1 MRTLPALRHSY
12 AGGILRALAE
22 QGPISLAD
30 LIESVPKQDLFKGN
44 TENFEGRAR
53 SLLTYERGLGLV
65 THENGTFGLTT
76 SGDEYVAVGDPNDP
90 WSVSNQQAALLRDLM
105 VQDQNDG
112 SIFQS
117 AALALSVLASG
128 DGVQFTSEELGRALA
143 AADGTAKW
151 KERNTFISQ
160 ARGYTTLLSEMGLI
174 DADSR
179 VTPAGSGL
187 LEQVQVPDHPS
198 LGELVARQDVVRGA
212 VVWMVWA
219 GSEGQAEGINFTESV
234 TSIGWGELPDL
245 GEVTTIEEAREVWH
259 ETYPADNPA
268 RVNTQARQVH
278 LFAQDIAEGD
288 LVLTPLR
295 TQPGLVAVARVT
307 GPYEYRDQSPF
318 VPHAQHIH
326 PVEWLS
332 KGLPAETFAEQL
344 RAKFGARQTVTELSV
359 PDAARLVG
367 EAVSGGG
374 ADALHLVVKW
384 SAAYGPETIERHI
397 DVAKQ
402 HGAVWW
408 GLATSS
414 ESAESLVDQKWIDR
428 LQEQIATGV
437 PTKVFLSGPTC
448 WSTSLL
454 AVSYSRDDVEEEL
467 IPPYYG
473 AVNRKYHLWV
483 KLSDFEQTDRETL
496 LRRLDPERKP
506 SRGRLVALG
515 NQTNPL
521 FVRDRTTPRHWWVN
535 QGASYVRAREG
546 EYAWAPITDKAG
558 NTPEHWQAM
567 RYLRERD
574 VVLNYANTQIRARS
588 EVVREATPSER
599 PDPDADQAW
608 SNDGLRVELEYHD
621 LDTNVGLN
629 DIPVEWRRAEGG
641 PFTRDGAVKQG
652 YLFPVSDDFAA
663 KLQRTFP
670 QLDLLPTPGVGTLID
685 TVPPKGRFD
694 LEALEAAVAA
704 RRLRIAP
711 EILANVLAALLGGK
725 HVILTGPPGTAK
737 TTLAELVASVA
748 ADAGRCTGYTL
759 TTATADWTTYETIGG
774 LKPDPEAG
782 LAFQEGHFLEAIR
795 ADSGW

>member
-1 MRTLPALRHSY
+1 MRELR
-12 AGGILRALAE
+12 R
-22 QGPISLAD
+22 
-30 LIESVPKQDLFKGN
+30 
-44 TENFEGRAR
+44 
-53 SLLTYERGLGLV
+53 
-65 THENGTFGLTT
+65 
-76 SGDEYVAVGDPNDP
+76 
-90 WSVSNQQAALLRDLM
+90 RD
-105 VQDQNDG
+105 
-112 SIFQS
+112 
-117 AALALSVLASG
+117 
-128 DGVQFTSEELGRALA
+128 
-143 AADGTAKW
+143 
-151 KERNTFISQ
+151 
-160 ARGYTTLLSEMGLI
+160 I
-174 DADSR
+174 DSSSR
-179 VTPAGSGL
+179 FRFL
-187 LEQVQVPDHPS
+187 QHPS
-198 LGELVARQDVVRGA
+198 LSELVVRQEVVRGPA
-212 VVWMVWA
+212 VWIVRA
-219 GSEGQAEGINFTESV
+219 GSDGQAEAVNLAENVI
-234 TSIGWGELPDL
+234 SIAWGELPDL
-245 GEVTTIEEAREVWH
+245 GDVATVEEARELWH
-259 ETYPADNPA
+259 ETNPNDDQPK
-268 RVNTQARQVH
+268 VNTQARQIH
-278 LFAQDIAEGD
+278 LFAQEIAEGD
-288 LVLTPLR
+288 LALTPLR
-295 TQPGLVAVARVT
+295 TQPGLVAVARVK
-307 GPYEYRDQSPF
+307 GLYEYRDQGPF

-332 KGLPAETFAEQL
+332 KGLPAEAFAEPL
-344 RAKFGARQTVTELSV
+344 RSWFGSRARQTVTLV
-359 PDAARLVG
+359 NHPDDAARLVD
-367 EAVSGGG
+367 EALSGGG

-397 DVAKQ
+397 DVAHQ

-428 LQEQIATGV
+428 LQEQIAAGV
-437 PTKVFLSGPTC
+437 PTNVFLSGPTY

-454 AVSYSRDDVEEEL
+454 AVSYSRDEVEEEL

-473 AVNRKYHLWV
+473 EVNRNYHLWV
-483 KLSDFEQTDRETL
+483 KLSDFEPTDRETL

-546 EYAWAPITDKAG
+546 GYAWAPITDKAG

-567 RYLRERD
+567 RYLREGD

-588 EVVREATPSER
+588 EVAGEATPSER

-629 DIPVEWRRAEGG
+629 DIPVEWRRAEAG

-670 QLDLLPTPGVGTLID
+670 QLDLRPGVATVID

-737 TTLAELVASVA
+737 TTLAELVAAVA
-748 ADAGRCTGYTL
+748 ADAGGAA
-759 TTATADWTTYETIGG
+759 ATC
-774 LKPDPEAG
+774 
-782 LAFQEGHFLEAIR
+782 
-795 ADSGW
+795 